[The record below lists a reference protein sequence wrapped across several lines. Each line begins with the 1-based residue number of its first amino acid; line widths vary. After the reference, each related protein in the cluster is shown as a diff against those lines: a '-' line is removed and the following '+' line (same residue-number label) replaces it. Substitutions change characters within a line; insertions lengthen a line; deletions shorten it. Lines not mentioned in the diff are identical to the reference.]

1 MIAVISKFFGGI
13 KVWLYAAAVAAFA
26 SVIAYAKFEAH
37 EKRKAQD
44 AAAAQKAEQ
53 KAADAKTQL
62 QHVETRDEVRTEVEK
77 MPAPVADPQPVA
89 TAPAG
94 SAAAELRDHWSQ

>member
-13 KVWLYAAAVAAFA
+13 KLWLYAAAAAAFA

-44 AAAAQKAEQ
+44 AAQKAEQ

-89 TAPAG
+89 TAPSG